1 MAIDKEVEKRILT
14 TNYAGLIAIL
24 LERLIDNFKDCKSCI
39 YNKEDQKLRELNNN
53 SRDILSEL
61 VFQFSKDDEVSV
73 RIREISMYLN
83 KLITEGE
90 LKKDSAYFDTSIKV
104 LTPML
109 EGFQQLEVKE
119 KPRAVSG
126 LTYGKGS
133 LGEYSLEEE
142 KTFQA

>member
-1 MAIDKEVEKRILT
+1 
-14 TNYAGLIAIL
+14 
-24 LERLIDNFKDCKSCI
+24 
-39 YNKEDQKLRELNNN
+39 
-53 SRDILSEL
+53 
-61 VFQFSKDDEVSV
+61 
-73 RIREISMYLN
+73 MYLN

-90 LKKDSAYFDTSIKV
+90 LKKDPAYFDTSIKV